1 MKTIKTLLIT
11 LFLASSWMA
20 YGQQDW
26 SITSSSKPKI
36 KTNSIHVSL
45 YVEAGAGLSFYH
57 STDKSAATDFSSAVG
72 IVFGGGANICFL
84 DKVFFNEDKL
94 AGQVGLSFASAGF
107 SSDGEKVRG
116 NYLCVPL
123 SIQYY
128 PISNFYAE
136 LVFQPCLNIGLSP
149 TVAYIGESFINLE
162 GHKANDCKIG
172 LGVGYVLDAIP
183 LGFSARYLFGTSDF
197 AENLPWRGNLLQICV
212 FYRFDI

>member
-26 SITSSSKPKI
+26 SITSSSKSKI

-57 STDKSAATDFSSAVG
+57 STDKSDETDFSSAVG
-72 IVFGGGANICFL
+72 IVLGGGANVCFL
-84 DKVFFNEDKL
+84 DKVFLDEDKL
-94 AGQVGLSFASAGF
+94 AGQVGLSFANAGF

-128 PISNFYAE
+128 PVSNFYAE
-136 LVFQPCLNIGLSP
+136 LVLQPCLNIGLSP
-149 TVAYIGESFINLE
+149 SVAYIGELINLE
-162 GHKANDCKIG
+162 DHKANDCKIG

-197 AENLPWRGNLLQICV
+197 AENLPWRGNQLSVCV
-212 FYRFDI
+212 FWRFGL